1 MIRRPPRSTLF
12 PYTTLFRSP
21 FSVGSKAFGERF
33 CLAEPG
39 AEAGEGTAPG
49 LASSAQTR
57 TEEERHKHAKTEAM
71 IWKFIAS
78 RSLGKTRLRP
88 CPLVRV
94 RTTGKRYGLNVKAQ
108 SQSPRCISIFLNF

>member
-1 MIRRPPRSTLF
+1 MRTGA
-12 PYTTLFRSP
+12 P

-33 CLAEPG
+33 CVAEPG
-39 AEAGEGTAPG
+39 AEAGEGNAPG

-71 IWKFIAS
+71 IWKIIAS
-78 RSLGKTRLRP
+78 RSLGETRLRP

-94 RTTGKRYGLNVKAQ
+94 RTTRKRYGFEVLGPDEQ
-108 SQSPRCISIFLNF
+108 PRPTM